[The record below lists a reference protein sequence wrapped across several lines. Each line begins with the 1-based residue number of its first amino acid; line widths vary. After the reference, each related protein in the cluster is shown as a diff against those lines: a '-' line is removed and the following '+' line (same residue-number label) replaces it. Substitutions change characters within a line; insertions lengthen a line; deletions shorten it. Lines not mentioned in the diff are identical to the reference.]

1 MDREACLDESPAKHR
16 EAHEQWR
23 FDAGICMSE
32 WLLLKIRHNYQ
43 GKVLRHNL
51 AFFSGNQCT
60 DDLFHE
66 VLWVERI
73 EHIFE
78 SESLLIVCDIFGIS
92 LPFETPCTQYRR

>member
-32 WLLLKIRHNYQ
+32 WLPLKIRHNYQ

-51 AFFSGNQCT
+51 AFFQAINAQ
-60 DDLFHE
+60 
-66 VLWVERI
+66 
-73 EHIFE
+73 
-78 SESLLIVCDIFGIS
+78 LICFMRCYG
-92 LPFETPCTQYRR
+92 